1 MYLYSLIF
9 NFKQLSAYAQALKS
23 TSTDVAELSKLTSL
37 LTTEQTINALS
48 SKGLTDQQVVQILM
62 NKGIVK
68 SEAEAIASKMVS
80 STANGIVTF
89 SFKAYT
95 AAIWENIKALIAW
108 MASNPVGWII
118 GIGAAIGGAVIAYNL
133 FDESIE
139 EQKEKLKDLEEEYK
153 ATKNELESLRAE
165 LENNIKLIK
174 ELQDKKINGSITLV
188 EEDQLEKLKFQNS
201 LLSQQVKLQENLEK
215 KAKAKLIKKN
225 RETFNNE
232 FGGSF
237 TEGNEQNTNIHDK
250 YGVVFAQ
257 TKLQDDKTLI
267 L

>member
-37 LTTEQTINALS
+37 LTTKQTINALS

-68 SEAEAIASKMVS
+68 SEAEAIASKMAS
-80 STANGIVTF
+80 STANGVVTF

-118 GIGAAIGGAVIAYNL
+118 GIGVAIGGAVIAYNL

-139 EQKEKLKDLEEEYK
+139 EQKEKLKDLEEELLLAYEKCYMYK
-153 ATKNELESLRAE
+153 YNSMVKYKGYNQMFSTVNHKLFKQAYQELIERGV
-165 LENNIKLIK
+165 I
-174 ELQDKKINGSITLV
+174 DT
-188 EEDQLEKLKFQNS
+188 
-201 LLSQQVKLQENLEK
+201 
-215 KAKAKLIKKN
+215 
-225 RETFNNE
+225 
-232 FGGSF
+232 
-237 TEGNEQNTNIHDK
+237 TN
-250 YGVVFAQ
+250 
-257 TKLQDDKTLI
+257 
-267 L
+267 